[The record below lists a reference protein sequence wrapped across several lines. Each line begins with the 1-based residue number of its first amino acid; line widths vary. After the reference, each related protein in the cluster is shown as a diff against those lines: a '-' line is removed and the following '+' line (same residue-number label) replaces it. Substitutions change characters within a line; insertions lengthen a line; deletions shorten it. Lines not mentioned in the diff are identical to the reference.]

1 MKRILMVCLGNICRS
16 PLAEE
21 ILRSKVNPTE
31 VEVDSAGTSDYHV
44 GEKPDRRSID
54 VGKKHGLDLS
64 FQRARQFQTSDFD
77 RFDFIYV
84 MDSQNYQNVVKLARN
99 EADTQKVDL
108 ISNVLHPG
116 QNRPV
121 PDPYYGGDDGFER
134 VFQMLDNA
142 CETIAEK
149 LNNDE

>member
-1 MKRILMVCLGNICRS
+1 MKRVLMVCLGNICRS

-31 VEVDSAGTSDYHV
+31 VEVDSAGTSNYHV
-44 GEKPDRRSID
+44 GEKPDKRSID
-54 VGKKHGLDLS
+54 VGEKHGLDLTH
-64 FQRARQFQTSDFD
+64 QRARQFSVSDFD
-77 RFDFIYV
+77 DFDQIFV
-84 MDSQNYQNVVKLARN
+84 MDSQNYQNVVKLARTD
-99 EADTQKVDL
+99 ADVAKVEL

-134 VFQMLDNA
+134 VFHMLDNA
-142 CETIAEK
+142 CELIAEK
-149 LNNDE
+149 LNRDV